1 MDGGS
6 SEGQGHPGLRRDFEP
21 SLGRLS
27 GVGVE
32 AEKGKKKK
40 KKPPGAVENLDPP
53 RFLAFLIK
61 PPLS

>member
-1 MDGGS
+1 MVEVQKVKVILGYVETLS
-6 SEGQGHPGLRRDFEP
+6 PAWEGCLEWEWRQKR
-21 SLGRLS
+21 GR
-27 GVGVE
+27 
-32 AEKGKKKK
+32 KKK

>member
-1 MDGGS
+1 MVEVQKVKVILGYVETLTPAW
-6 SEGQGHPGLRRDFEP
+6 EGFLVWEWRHKRGI
-21 SLGRLS
+21 
-27 GVGVE
+27 
-32 AEKGKKKK
+32 KKK